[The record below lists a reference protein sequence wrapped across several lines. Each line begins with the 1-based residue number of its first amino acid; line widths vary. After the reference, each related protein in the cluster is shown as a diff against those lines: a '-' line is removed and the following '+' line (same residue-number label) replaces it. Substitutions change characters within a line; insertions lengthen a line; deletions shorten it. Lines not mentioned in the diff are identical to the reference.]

1 MPETELVV
9 VRTFGTSME
18 ADIAKSALDAA
29 GIDSMIQADTAGGTR
44 PHLAWAGTGFRLL
57 IRAEDAAAARNI
69 LDVPAKQVP

>member
-9 VRTFGTSME
+9 VRTFGNSME

-57 IRAEDAAAARNI
+57 VRAEDAAAARNI
-69 LDVPAKQVP
+69 LDVPARQIP